1 MEYLIGFF
9 SAFLLMYCIFKIQ
22 SKNNIFQEPKIK
34 PLKYSQSHIHSIVFP
49 LLPKNKFGKRKK
61 KSQAV
66 LHESKTSIKVIIME
80 NSAYW
85 IKDNVFYMADMSID
99 GMVDKDTTRRVD
111 TMAMSRVQL
120 DKMMFIIDR
129 LREENYN
136 DSSGPGDQQL

>member
-9 SAFLLMYCIFKIQ
+9 SAFLLIYIVFKIQ
-22 SKNNIFQEPKIK
+22 FKNNIFQESKIK

-49 LLPKNKFGKRKK
+49 LLPKNKSGKRKK

-66 LHESKTSIKVIIME
+66 LHELNTSVRVIIME

-85 IKDNVFYMADMSID
+85 IKDNVFYTADMSTE
-99 GMVDKDTTRRVD
+99 GTVDKDTTRRVD
-111 TMAMSRVQL
+111 TMDMSRVQL

-136 DSSGPGDQQL
+136 DSGGPGDKQL